1 MRVYIGR
8 TRERSD
14 DPARDIIKGMNPMQN
29 WPIWRKLAASFL
41 ALLLTFGGVSALI
54 VTSMSGLEKAQ
65 AEKARAHDAARV
77 AQHLLYLTL
86 EQMNGVRGFTILG
99 QDAFYVTYV
108 ENRDLVAPAVADMRR
123 LSEGHDFGAM
133 IDEYAAATTE
143 WQKEKLEPTIA
154 LARNPATRA
163 EAQELAGKKQLG
175 RIRDAITALDTAQK
189 ARVET
194 ADAEEHRLRAAVQWT
209 LGLGIAIMLALS
221 GGLAFL
227 LNRSIAKPVA
237 DMVGKMG
244 RLAAGDHAV
253 EAQTGDRRDEI
264 GDMGRAL
271 HVFRDAAIAKE
282 ASDAAK
288 RANDAA
294 QKQIVDLLSG
304 ALKRLSA
311 GDVSHTIDADVAPA
325 YRGLRDDYNS
335 AIAGL
340 RNLVHAVSQSVEA
353 IRTGT
358 SEIAS
363 ATNDLARRTESNA
376 ASIEETAAAV
386 TQIDGSVR
394 ASSAAAGDTVTRA
407 DRAHGAV
414 VSGRSVAEE
423 AMQAMTRVSDS
434 AKGIDDVIEGL
445 DKIAFQTRVLAMNA
459 AVEAGRAGEA
469 GRGFAVVAD
478 LVSAL
483 AMRAEEESKQAREQ
497 LTATQVDIEGA
508 VEAVRRVDSA
518 LVGIATDVEE
528 VNSLLGTMA
537 EGSRSQATAVSEVS
551 GAIQSLDSATQ
562 QNAAMVEQTSAA
574 ARTLSAEADRLA
586 EHASAF
592 QPVSGASHTAA
603 PLHLAA

>member
-1 MRVYIGR
+1 
-8 TRERSD
+8 
-14 DPARDIIKGMNPMQN
+14 MQN

-41 ALLLTFGGVSALI
+41 VLVLTFAGVSALI
-54 VTSMSGLEKAQ
+54 FSALGGLEKAQ
-65 AEKARAHDAARV
+65 IEKTNAHTGASES
-77 AQHLLYLTL
+77 QTLLYLTL
-86 EQMNGVRGFTILG
+86 EQMNAVRGFTILG
-99 QDAFYVTYV
+99 QEAFFETYV
-108 ENRDLVAPAVADMRR
+108 ENRDKVSAAVEEIRTVSQGR
-123 LSEGHDFGAM
+123 DFGAL
-133 IDEYAAATTE
+133 IDEYSAATAE
-143 WQKEKLEPTIA
+143 WQKDKLEPTIA
-154 LARNPATRA
+154 LARNPATRL
-163 EAQELAGKKQLG
+163 EAQEMAGKKQLG
-175 RIRDAITALDTAQK
+175 RIRDAIKALDAAQE
-189 ARVET
+189 ARVQA
-194 ADAEEHRLRAAVQWT
+194 ADAEESRLRSGVRWT

-221 GGLAFL
+221 AGLAFL

-253 EAQTGDRRDEI
+253 EAETGERRDEI

-271 HVFRDAAIAKE
+271 HVFRDAAVAKEQAEIAKHAAE
-282 ASDAAK
+282 AE
-288 RANDAA
+288 
-294 QKQIVDLLSG
+294 QKKIVDLLSG

-311 GDVSHTIDADVAPA
+311 GDVSHSIDSNVAPA
-325 YRGLRDDYNS
+325 YQGLRDDYNS
-335 AIAGL
+335 AVAGL
-340 RNLVHAVSQSVEA
+340 RNLVYAVSQSVDA

-358 SEIAS
+358 NEIAS

-508 VEAVRRVDSA
+508 VQAVRRVDAA
-518 LVGIATDVEE
+518 LVGIATDVDE
-528 VNSLLGTMA
+528 VNSLLNTVA
-537 EGSRSQATAVSEVS
+537 EGSRSQANAISEVS

-574 ARTLSAEADRLA
+574 AQTLSTEADRLA

-592 QPVSGASHTAA
+592 QPVTGARHAAA

>member
-1 MRVYIGR
+1 
-8 TRERSD
+8 
-14 DPARDIIKGMNPMQN
+14 MQN

-41 ALLLTFGGVSALI
+41 VLLLTFGGVSALI
-54 VTSMSGLEKAQ
+54 VNAIGGLEHAQ
-65 AEKARAHDAARV
+65 TEKANAHTGARAT
-77 AQHLLYLTL
+77 QTLLYLTL
-86 EQMNGVRGFTILG
+86 EQMNAVRGFTILG
-99 QDAFYVTYV
+99 QQAFYETYV
-108 ENRDLVAPAVADMRR
+108 ENRDKVSEAVEEIRTV
-123 LSEGHDFGAM
+123 SQGHDFGGL
-133 IDEYAAATTE
+133 IDEYAAATAE
-143 WQKEKLEPTIA
+143 WQKDKLEPTIA

-163 EAQELAGKKQLG
+163 EAQELAGKKQLS
-175 RIRDAITALDTAQK
+175 RIRDAIKALDAAQK
-189 ARVET
+189 DRVAA
-194 ADAEEHRLRAAVQWT
+194 ADAEEASLRAGVRWT
-209 LGLGIAIMLALS
+209 LGLGVAIMLALA

-253 EAQTGDRRDEI
+253 EAETGARRDEI

-282 ASDAAK
+282 AAEIAK
-288 RANDAA
+288 RADEAE
-294 QKQIVDLLSG
+294 QKKIVDLLSG

-311 GDVSHTIDADVAPA
+311 GDVSHSIDADVAPA
-325 YRGLRDDYNS
+325 YRGLRDDYNL
-335 AIAGL
+335 AVAGL

-376 ASIEETAAAV
+376 ASIEQTAAAV

-394 ASSAAAGDTVTRA
+394 ASSTAAGDTVARA

-414 VSGRSVAEE
+414 ASGRAVAEE

-518 LVGIATDVEE
+518 LVGIASDVEE
-528 VNSLLGTMA
+528 VNSLLGTVA
-537 EGSRSQATAVSEVS
+537 EGSRSQAMAISEVS
-551 GAIQSLDSATQ
+551 GAIQSLDGATQ

-574 ARTLSAEADRLA
+574 AQTLSTEADRLA

-592 QPVSGASHTAA
+592 QPGTGGGRMNTPRRIAA
-603 PLHLAA
+603 

>member
-1 MRVYIGR
+1 
-8 TRERSD
+8 
-14 DPARDIIKGMNPMQN
+14 MQN

-41 ALLLTFGGVSALI
+41 LLVLTFAGVSALI
-54 VTSMSGLEKAQ
+54 VSSMSGLQKAQTEKAH
-65 AEKARAHDAARV
+65 AHEAARV
-77 AQHLLYLTL
+77 AQTLLYLTL
-86 EQMNGVRGFTILG
+86 EQMNAVRGFTILG
-99 QDAFYVTYV
+99 QDAFYKTYV
-108 ENRDLVAPAVADMRR
+108 ENRDLVAPAVADIRKF
-123 LSEGHDFGAM
+123 SEGHDFGAL
-133 IDEYAAATTE
+133 IDEYAAATE
-143 WQKEKLEPTIA
+143 AWQKEKLEPTIA
-154 LARNPATRA
+154 LARNPATRP

-175 RIRDAITALDTAQK
+175 RIRDAIEVIDKAQSD
-189 ARVET
+189 RVVA
-194 ADAEEHRLRAAVQWT
+194 ADAEEARLRSAVQWT
-209 LGLGIAIMLALS
+209 LGLGIAIMVALS
-221 GGLAFL
+221 GGLAYL
-227 LNRSIAKPVA
+227 LNRSIAKPVS

-271 HVFRDAAIAKE
+271 HVFRDAAIEKE
-282 ASDAAK
+282 RSEAAK
-288 RANDAA
+288 RAADAE
-294 QKQIVDLLSG
+294 QKKVVDLLSG

-311 GDVSHTIDADVAPA
+311 GDVSHSIDADVAPA
-325 YRGLRDDYNS
+325 YQGLRDDYN
-335 AIAGL
+335 AAVGGL
-340 RNLVHAVSQSVEA
+340 RNLVTAVSQSVSA

-394 ASSAAAGDTVTRA
+394 ANTDAAGQTVNRA
-407 DRAHGAV
+407 SRAHEAV
-414 VSGRSVAEE
+414 ESGRSVADE

-434 AKGIDDVIEGL
+434 ARGIDDVIEGL

-497 LTATQVDIEGA
+497 LTATQVDIAGA
-508 VEAVRRVDSA
+508 VEAVRRVDAA
-518 LVGIATDVEE
+518 LVGIAGDVDE
-528 VNSLLGTMA
+528 VNGLLNSVA
-537 EGSRSQATAVSEVS
+537 EGSRSQATAIGEVS

-574 ARTLSAEADRLA
+574 ARTLSVEADRLA

-592 QPVSGASHTAA
+592 EPGLRRDHGAGNGTTQDWEMAA
-603 PLHLAA
+603 

>member
-1 MRVYIGR
+1 M
-8 TRERSD
+8 
-14 DPARDIIKGMNPMQN
+14 MQN
-29 WPIWRKLAASFL
+29 WPIWRKLALSFL
-41 ALLLTFGGVSALI
+41 ALVVTFGGVSALI
-54 VTSMSGLEKAQ
+54 VTSITGLEKAQ
-65 AEKARAHDAARV
+65 HEKENAYAGARAS
-77 AQHLLYLTL
+77 QTLLYLTL
-86 EQMNGVRGFTILG
+86 EQMNAVRGFTILG
-99 QDAFYVTYV
+99 QEAFYETYV
-108 ENRDLVAPAVADMRR
+108 ENRDKV
-123 LSEGHDFGAM
+123 
-133 IDEYAAATTE
+133 AAAVEEIRTVSQGQNFDALITEYSAATAE
-143 WQKEKLEPTIA
+143 WQKDKLAPAIA
-154 LARNPATRA
+154 LARDPATRA
-163 EAQELAGKKQLG
+163 EAQELAGKKQLS
-175 RIRDAITALDTAQK
+175 RIRDAIKALDAAQK
-189 ARVET
+189 TRMEAADVE
-194 ADAEEHRLRAAVQWT
+194 EAAWRSQAHWA
-209 LGLGIAIMLALS
+209 LGIGIALMIALS
-221 GGLAFL
+221 GGLAWL
-227 LNRSIAKPVA
+227 LNRSIANPIA

-244 RLAAGDHAV
+244 RLASGDHAV
-253 EAQTGDRRDEI
+253 EAETGDRRDEI

-282 ASDAAK
+282 AADVAK
-288 RANDAA
+288 RADDAA
-294 QKQIVDLLSG
+294 QKRIVDLLSG

-311 GDVSHTIDADVAPA
+311 GDVSHSIDADVAPA
-325 YRGLRDDYNS
+325 YQTLRDDYN
-335 AIAGL
+335 AAVAGL
-340 RNLVHAVSQSVEA
+340 RNLVYAVGQSVEA

-358 SEIAS
+358 NEIAS

-394 ASSAAAGDTVTRA
+394 ASSTAAADTVTRA

-508 VEAVRRVDSA
+508 VQAVRRVDAA
-518 LVGIATDVEE
+518 LVGIATDVDE
-528 VNSLLGTMA
+528 VNGLLATVA
-537 EGSRSQATAVSEVS
+537 EGSRSQATAISEVS
-551 GAIQSLDSATQ
+551 GAIQSLDTSTQ

-574 ARTLSAEADRLA
+574 AQALSTEADRLA
-586 EHASAF
+586 QHASAF
-592 QPVSGASHTAA
+592 QPVAGSHRHSAA
-603 PLHLAA
+603 EFDMAA

>member
-1 MRVYIGR
+1 MSA
-8 TRERSD
+8 RSSVF
-14 DPARDIIKGMNPMQN
+14 PTQIEKGSNLMQN

-41 ALLLTFGGVSALI
+41 VLVLTFAGVSALI
-54 VTSMSGLEKAQ
+54 VNAIGGLEAAKVEKDNAHAGAREAQ
-65 AEKARAHDAARV
+65 T
-77 AQHLLYLTL
+77 LLYLTL
-86 EQMNGVRGFTILG
+86 EQMNAVRGFTILG
-99 QDAFYVTYV
+99 QASFYETYV
-108 ENRDLVAPAVADMRR
+108 ENRDKVAPAVEQLRAV
-123 LSEGHDFGAM
+123 SQGQNFGGL
-133 IDEYAAATTE
+133 IDEYAAATAE
-143 WQKEKLEPTIA
+143 WQKDKIAPTIA
-154 LARNPATRA
+154 LAQDPATRPQ
-163 EAQELAGKKQLG
+163 AQEMAGKKQLG
-175 RIRDAITALDTAQK
+175 RIRDAIKAIDAAQESRVK
-189 ARVET
+189 AAE
-194 ADAEEHRLRAAVQWT
+194 AEESRLSSAVRWS
-209 LGLGIAIMLALS
+209 LGLGVAIMLALS
-221 GGLAFL
+221 GALAFL

-244 RLAAGDHAV
+244 QLAAGNHAV
-253 EAQTGDRRDEI
+253 AADTGDRRDEI

-282 ASDAAK
+282 AADVAK
-288 RANDAA
+288 RADDAA
-294 QKQIVDLLSG
+294 QKRIVDLLSG

-311 GDVSHTIDADVAPA
+311 GDVTHSIDADVAPA
-325 YRGLRDDYNS
+325 YQALRDDYN
-335 AIAGL
+335 AAVAGL
-340 RNLVHAVSQSVEA
+340 RNLVSAVSQSVDA

-358 SEIAS
+358 NEIAS

-394 ASSAAAGDTVTRA
+394 ASSIAATDTVTRA

-508 VEAVRRVDSA
+508 VQAVRRVDAA
-518 LVGIATDVEE
+518 LVGIATDVDE
-528 VNSLLGTMA
+528 VNGLLATVA
-537 EGSRSQATAVSEVS
+537 EGSRSQATAISEVS
-551 GAIQSLDSATQ
+551 GAIQSLDTSTQ

-574 ARTLSAEADRLA
+574 AQALSTEADRLA
-586 EHASAF
+586 QHASAF
-592 QPVSGASHTAA
+592 QPVAGAHARFDMAA
-603 PLHLAA
+603 